1 MTYLELLN
9 LVSAVLLLNVNMKV
23 SNLICHVYIFYNFT
37 FDMDLFY
44 LGHLFFI

>member
-23 SNLICHVYIFYNFT
+23 YNLICHVYIF
-37 FDMDLFY
+37 LKFY
-44 LGHLFFI
+44 I